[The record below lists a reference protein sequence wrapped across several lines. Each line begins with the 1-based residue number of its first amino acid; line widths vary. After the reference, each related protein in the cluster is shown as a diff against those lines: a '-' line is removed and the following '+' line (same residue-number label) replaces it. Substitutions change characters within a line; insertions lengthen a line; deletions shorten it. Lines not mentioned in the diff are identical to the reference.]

1 MDLRMTKN
9 NAESL
14 MKELLEKTLSEK
26 YPDISPDMVADI
38 ISISKENRDRAK
50 ALKALR
56 KYMFEHFK
64 ASKND

>member
-1 MDLRMTKN
+1 MTKN

-14 MKELLEKTLSEK
+14 MNELLEKTISEK
-26 YPDISPDMVADI
+26 SPDISADMVANI

-56 KYMFEHFK
+56 KYMFEYFK
-64 ASKND
+64 TSEND

>member
-1 MDLRMTKN
+1 MTKN

-14 MKELLEKTLSEK
+14 MKKLLSETISEK
-26 YPDISPDMVADI
+26 YPEISVDMVADI

-56 KYMFEHFK
+56 KYMFEYFK
-64 ASKND
+64 TSEND

>member
-1 MDLRMTKN
+1 MDSRMTKN

-14 MKELLEKTLSEK
+14 MNELLEKTISEK
-26 YPDISPDMVADI
+26 SPDISADMVANI

-56 KYMFEHFK
+56 KYMFEYFK
-64 ASKND
+64 TSEND

>member
-1 MDLRMTKN
+1 MTKN

-14 MKELLEKTLSEK
+14 MKELLSETISEK
-26 YPDISPDMVADI
+26 YPEISVDMVDDI

-56 KYMFEHFK
+56 KYMMEHFK
-64 ASKND
+64 ASEND